1 MQSNS
6 WIARG
11 DLLFHIAQE
20 TQLHPT
26 TEHSGLNASLCLSVC
41 ILYFTRLLIE
51 PLRCWRI
58 RNSCG
63 KMNPYFKN
71 WYLCNIYQFIS
82 LISNLSSLYS
92 WMSKENLSVEID
104 NKNKPKSIS
113 SERMSLFIQ
122 GNTNPS
128 DSNSN
133 VRYSTEWREYRTLS
147 Y

>member
-11 DLLFHIAQE
+11 DLLFHRAQE
-20 TQLHPT
+20 TQFHAK

-63 KMNPYFKN
+63 N
-71 WYLCNIYQFIS
+71 WSLCNIYQFIS

-104 NKNKPKSIS
+104 DKNKPKSIS